1 VSRPLPWYD
10 DTGGPDNGAP
20 VLVLLHAF
28 PLSSVMWDRLV
39 PELTGLGV
47 RVVRVDLPG
56 LGRSDTPPAE
66 AGEPSVATMA
76 DAVVGVLDERGVDRA
91 SVFGLSTGGY
101 VALALARDHP
111 DRLETLVLGSTTCWV
126 TRPDLP
132 AERTALA
139 EELEATHSLASVL
152 PDHDQGL
159 GPTAHA
165 EQPELVEVTRSIVEA
180 ADPLGVAW
188 AARAIAGRPDTSD
201 VLETHPGRVLLVWGE
216 EDTDTPPV
224 VGEALRDLRPPDDRT
239 LLVVVP
245 RTGHLTGLEQPA
257 TVAGHLVAYLLPG
270 SPGRMS

>member
-1 VSRPLPWYD
+1 VAVPTPWYD
-10 DTGGPDNGAP
+10 DTGGPGDDAP

-39 PELTGLGV
+39 PELTPHGL

-56 LGRSDTPPAE
+56 LGRSTVPPPE
-66 AGEPSVATMA
+66 AGEPSVAAMA
-76 DAVVGVLDERGVDRA
+76 DAVVAVLDERGIDRA

-132 AERTALA
+132 GEREALA
-139 EELEATHSLASVL
+139 EELERTRSLDPVL
-152 PDHDQGL
+152 PGHDQGL

-165 EQPELVEVTRSIVEA
+165 EQPDLLDVTRGIVEA

-188 AARAIAGRPDTSD
+188 VARALAARPDTSE

-245 RTGHLTGLEQPA
+245 RTGHLTGLEQPT
-257 TVAGHLVAYLLPG
+257 TVAGHLAAYLLPG